1 MPLALGPSSLIY
13 DANRWLLTDY
23 REEFADMLSTLPRRR
38 YYLVYDFGDNDQET
52 TVSPMFPD
60 EIHNMLEVLYRIPR
74 D

>member
-1 MPLALGPSSLIY
+1 
-13 DANRWLLTDY
+13 
-23 REEFADMLSTLPRRR
+23 MLSTLPRRR